1 MKITVPD
8 LDTPAT
14 RPCLQ
19 GSVPRRYVDARGVE
33 DVQKT
38 LRFARDKELRLA
50 VKNTGHDYLGRS
62 SAPDSFALWY
72 VVSYTYD
79 CCCCYCYVVG
89 YG

>member
-14 RPCLQ
+14 RQCLQ

-38 LRFARDKELRLA
+38 LRFARDNGLRLV

-72 VVSYTYD
+72 VGSYMHV
-79 CCCCYCYVVG
+79 CCCFG
-89 YG
+89 